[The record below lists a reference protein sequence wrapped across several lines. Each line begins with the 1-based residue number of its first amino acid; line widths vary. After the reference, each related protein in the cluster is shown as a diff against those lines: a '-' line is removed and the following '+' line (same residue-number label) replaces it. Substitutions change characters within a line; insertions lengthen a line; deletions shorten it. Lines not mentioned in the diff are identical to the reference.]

1 MEDSGAQFIAIT
13 PPPYMADTPE
23 KDAAR
28 YNQVLD
34 TYAAW
39 LASRKKDGWK
49 VVDMRPELGRQIREA
64 KKGIPASF
72 TPGTASIPGR
82 RATS

>member
-1 MEDSGAQFIAIT
+1 MPHG
-13 PPPYMADTPE
+13 
-23 KDAAR
+23 
-28 YNQVLD
+28 
-34 TYAAW
+34 

-64 KKGIPASF
+64 KKRNARFIYAGD
-72 TPGTASIPGR
+72 GVHPGR

>member
-1 MEDSGAQFIAIT
+1 MNDGMMQPFSESGCQADQQGMERLKKRVEDAGAQFIAIT

-34 TYAAW
+34 TCLLYT
-39 LASRKKDGWK
+39 SIC
-49 VVDMRPELGRQIREA
+49 RPSAVR
-64 KKGIPASF
+64 
-72 TPGTASIPGR
+72 TAS
-82 RATS
+82 S